1 MNAVMLMIRGKKTIL
16 KFTCWCHSSYHG
28 EGESACN
35 LAVVVIPL
43 LDLWLASSK
52 VGADEA
58 DAGSVEQQADGH
70 TSFIACSSAHSG
82 FYSINSNIPW
92 KCIEW
97 QSVTIPV
104 IYSIVR
110 KASNENVYSS
120 YLMKGACCGRM
131 KTNRH
136 TPTSCSEASS
146 TYLWSRDMF
155 FCSSAAQ
162 SFWLVV
168 LRQRQKDVS

>member
-1 MNAVMLMIRGKKTIL
+1 MCFKIPVIQVNLCQGY
-16 KFTCWCHSSYHG
+16 YHR
-28 EGESACN
+28 EAESARD
-35 LAVVVIPL
+35 LIIVVVSF

-58 DAGSVEQQADGH
+58 DAGGVEQQTDGY
-70 TSFIACSSAHSG
+70 TSFIACSPAHSSL
-82 FYSINSNIPW
+82 YSIYSNIPG
-92 KCIEW
+92 KHTF
-97 QSVTIPV
+97 VTITV
-104 IYSIVR
+104 LTSLV
-110 KASNENVYSS
+110 SNENVYSS

-168 LRQRQKDVS
+168 LKNRKMCRKRKETPEKKHKVN